1 MATQITFPNFS
12 NYIIYSTGMVFNNKT
27 NKYLHRE
34 KYELSELNIVD
45 IDSNTEIRPKTD
57 YLYVSLTRDD
67 NSK

>member
-1 MATQITFPNFS
+1 MATQITYPNFS
-12 NYIIYSTGMVFNNKT
+12 NYIIYSTGMVFNTKS

-34 KYELSELNIVD
+34 KYELAELSIVD

-67 NSK
+67 NGK